1 MYGAIMFNVL
11 LYIFVTQNTHV
22 VSYARCNDEFGNH
35 LGVVYRDISESAK
48 SPLNMPYCPLYTLP
62 LR

>member
-1 MYGAIMFNVL
+1 MFNVL
-11 LYIFVTQNTHV
+11 LYIVITQNTHV
-22 VSYARCNDEFGNH
+22 VSYTCCNDEFGNH

-48 SPLNMPYCPLYTLP
+48 SALKMTYRSLYTLP